1 MHSRTF
7 TRATSKEQGF
17 TLVELAIVLVI
28 IGLIVGG
35 VLVGQDL
42 IKAAEI
48 RATVSQMEKYNSAV
62 NTFRGKFG
70 GYPGDL
76 LASRAATFNLQTRN
90 GADGRGDGDGL
101 VEGYNG
107 TAATANA
114 LGSENV
120 LFWRDL
126 AAASLIPDGF
136 STATDAPAASL
147 TAANLSSYLPR
158 SKMRESTYF
167 SILASGGR
175 NFFYIDQ
182 ITATAA
188 TTGVITSTGD
198 GLTPLESKSI
208 DEKIDDGLPGTG
220 LARAVTGIAA
230 TGTNYTADAGS
241 AVTAGTSSPTVCVN
255 TTTTPDDY
263 NVQELDA
270 NIPNCGLVARSSF

>member
-1 MHSRTF
+1 MHLRTS

-48 RATVSQMEKYNSAV
+48 RSTVSQLEKYNAGV

-114 LGSENV
+114 IGSENL

-126 AAASLIPDGF
+126 ATASLIPDGF
-136 STATDAPAASL
+136 ATATDAPGASL
-147 TAANLSSYLPR
+147 TAATLSNYLPR

-167 SILASGGR
+167 SILSSGGR
-175 NFFYIDQ
+175 NFFYVDQ
-182 ITATAA
+182 ITSTNAT
-188 TTGVITSTGD
+188 GIVTSSGD

-220 LARAVTGIAA
+220 LARAVSGITAG
-230 TGTNYTADAGS
+230 GTNFTADAGS
-241 AVTAGTSSPTVCVN
+241 AVTAGTASPTVCVN
-255 TTTTPDDY
+255 TTVSPADY
-263 NVQELDA
+263 NVQEIDA
-270 NIPNCGLVARSSF
+270 NTPNCGLIARSSF